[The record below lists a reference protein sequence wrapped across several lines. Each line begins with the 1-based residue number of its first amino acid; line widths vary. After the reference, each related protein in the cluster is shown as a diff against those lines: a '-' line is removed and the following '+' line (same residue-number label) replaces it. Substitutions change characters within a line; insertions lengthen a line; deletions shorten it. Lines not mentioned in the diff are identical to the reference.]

1 MFWQLI
7 IVAVVL
13 IPILA
18 IVLDSQFGRA
28 IARRM
33 ERPKLGAGE
42 EGGGHERVTVLEAE
56 VDRLGREVERLDEES
71 QFLQKLLAS
80 RTSDD
85 GAATGGD
92 RRRTPSGPKET

>member
-1 MFWQLI
+1 MFWQVI

-33 ERPKLGAGE
+33 ERPRLDGGE
-42 EGGGHERVTVLEAE
+42 SAGHERVTALEAE
-56 VDRLGREVERLDEES
+56 VERLGREVERIDEES
-71 QFLQKLLAS
+71 QFLQKLLAE
-80 RTSDD
+80 RPGDA
-85 GAATGGD
+85 GPATGGE
-92 RRRTPSGPKET
+92 RP